1 MPEVLVV
8 GAGPAGLAAGAELKR
23 RGLDPILVD
32 GADKVGD
39 SWRAHYDRLHLHT
52 VRWLSGLP
60 GLPIPKQEGKWVPRD
75 GVVRYLKTYVRHH
88 GLSIRH
94 GTEVK
99 QIERTG
105 DTWSAYTDDGPITAD
120 SVVVATGY
128 NRRPR
133 LPDWPGLDGFTK
145 PLIHSSE
152 YRNPEPY
159 RGKSVLVVGPGNS
172 GAEIVVDLVEGG
184 AREVTIAVRT
194 PPNIM
199 RRDIRGFPSQVTGM
213 LMRHLPLRVVDVMAR
228 GVRRVSIGDLRPY
241 GLPPPKRGVYTR
253 IVEDAVVP
261 ILDIGLVDLVKAGTV
276 RVVKAVTS
284 FDGDEVVLADGTR
297 LRPDAVIAATGFDR
311 GLEDLVGHL
320 DILGTHGRPVV
331 RGSATHPNAPN
342 LYFIG
347 FANPISGALR
357 EARLEAKRI
366 ARAIQRSRGKRLQ
379 RAG

>member
-1 MPEVLVV
+1 MPEVIVV
-8 GAGPAGLAAGAELKR
+8 GAGPAGLAVGAELKR
-23 RGLDPILVD
+23 RGLDAILVD
-32 GADKVGD
+32 AANAVGD
-39 SWRAHYDRLHLHT
+39 SWRVHYDRLHLHT

-75 GVVRYLKTYVRHH
+75 GVIRYLETYVRHH
-88 GLSIRH
+88 DLSIRF

-99 QIERTG
+99 RIERTG
-105 DTWSAYTDDGPITAD
+105 DAWSVYTDDGPITAG

-133 LPDWPGLDGFTK
+133 MPDWPSMDRFTK

-152 YRNPEPY
+152 YRNPEAY

-172 GAEIVVDLVEGG
+172 GAEIAVDLVEGG
-184 AREVTIAVRT
+184 AREVTMAVRT

-213 LMRHLPLRVVDVMAR
+213 LMRHLPLRVVDVLAR

-241 GLPPPKRGVYTR
+241 GLPPPERGVYTR

-261 ILDIGLVDLVKAGTV
+261 ILDIGLVDLVKDGTV
-276 RVVKAVTS
+276 RVVGAVTG
-284 FDGDEVVLADGTR
+284 FEGDDVVLADTER
-297 LRPDAVIAATGFDR
+297 LQPDAVIAATGFDR
-311 GLEDLVGHL
+311 SLEELVGNL
-320 DILGTHGRPVV
+320 DILGSIGRPVV
-331 RGSATHPNAPN
+331 RGAVTHRDAPD

-347 FANPISGALR
+347 FTNPISGALR

-366 ARAIQRSRGKRLQ
+366 ARAIQRSHGKRLK